1 MTRALGFWEA
11 LRIVARREF
20 LTRFRERSYWVST
33 GITVAIIA
41 AVTALPSIIG
51 ADETTYDVAFI
62 GDGSAA
68 VEQAALDQA
77 KSADITLD
85 VGEYADQAAADS
97 AVEDSDLDAYVLLE
111 GDGGAVVVERDLD
124 PTLGL
129 VVDTAFRASR
139 GDADLDAV
147 PSLELQRLDPHADE
161 SYTRGQ
167 IAFVAS
173 ILLYGQLIGYGFW
186 VATGVVEEKSSR
198 VVELLLSAIP
208 SKALL
213 AGKVV
218 GIGLLGLLQLVLV
231 ACVGFAV
238 ALATGVVEVSAVFLV
253 PVLLVIAFFVLGYTL
268 YACLM
273 AAAAAR
279 VTRQE
284 ELQNVTTPVTMLAVL
299 SFFATFYVAQN
310 PDATAT
316 KILSIVP
323 PVSALTMPVR
333 AARGD
338 ATAGELAVAIGLL
351 VAAIAVLVVVAGR
364 VYEGAVLRMGAKVRF
379 RDAWRAGRRS

>member
-173 ILLYGQLIGYGFW
+173 ILLYGHLIGYGFW

-284 ELQNVTTPVTMLAVL
+284 ELQNVTTPVTMLAV
-299 SFFATFYVAQN
+299 
-310 PDATAT
+310 
-316 KILSIVP
+316 P
-323 PVSALTMPVR
+323 PSGSWSRFTPNTCMKFSAPAL
-333 AARGD
+333 
-338 ATAGELAVAIGLL
+338 
-351 VAAIAVLVVVAGR
+351 
-364 VYEGAVLRMGAKVRF
+364 
-379 RDAWRAGRRS
+379 